1 MEKKKKNSLPISP
14 WPQPLATTNLSL
26 VLFVWGF
33 LCGSAGKESD
43 YNAGDLGSIP
53 GLGRCPGEGKGYQLQ
68 YFGLESSMD
77 CTVHGVAKSW
87 TQLSDFHFL
96 LTGVHL
102 WNEWIHSYFHPF
114 V

>member
-1 MEKKKKNSLPISP
+1 VGCMCVCAYVCVCVYVYVYVYCSP
-14 WPQPLATTNLSL
+14 SVFLRLS
-26 VLFVWGF
+26 
-33 LCGSAGKESD
+33 
-43 YNAGDLGSIP
+43 
-53 GLGRCPGEGKGYQLQ
+53 PGEGKGYPLQ

-77 CTVHGVAKSW
+77 CTVHGVAKRW